1 VRRRCYTVAV
11 LRFEGTGGGCPCC
24 LRSKSTNGRRISF
37 SRSVQPSVLHI
48 PKRGSFDFLCGTTVR
63 NETLTSSSKRRLDQ
77 EGAYVFGVQSVETRH
92 VHCTRGNSFVS
103 YTLSRNSSRVN
114 VILPC
119 AGGGLLHNGSTRR
132 MSCPG
137 PPLRIDYVQVER
149 YVIA

>member
-1 VRRRCYTVAV
+1 VRRRCYNVAV
-11 LRFEGTGGGCPCC
+11 FRFEGTGSGCLCC

-37 SRSVQPSVLHI
+37 FGSVQPSVLHI
-48 PKRGSFDFLCGTTVR
+48 TKGGSFDFLCGTTVR
-63 NETLTSSSKRRLDQ
+63 NETLTSSSKRRLGQ

-137 PPLRIDYVQVER
+137 PPLRIDYVQVDDT
-149 YVIA
+149 

>member
-1 VRRRCYTVAV
+1 
-11 LRFEGTGGGCPCC
+11 
-24 LRSKSTNGRRISF
+24 
-37 SRSVQPSVLHI
+37 
-48 PKRGSFDFLCGTTVR
+48 
-63 NETLTSSSKRRLDQ
+63 
-77 EGAYVFGVQSVETRH
+77 VFGVQSVETPH
-92 VHCTRGNSFVS
+92 VHCTRGNLFVS
-103 YTLSRNSSRVN
+103 YTLSRNSSRVK

>member
-37 SRSVQPSVLHI
+37 FGSVQPSVLHT
-48 PKRGSFDFLCGTTVR
+48 PEGGSFDFPRGTTAR
-63 NETLTSSSKRRLDQ
+63 NETLKSSSKRRLGQ

-92 VHCTRGNSFVS
+92 VHYTRGNLFVS

-119 AGGGLLHNGSTRR
+119 AGRGLLHNGSTRR

>member
-1 VRRRCYTVAV
+1 M
-11 LRFEGTGGGCPCC
+11 
-24 LRSKSTNGRRISF
+24 
-37 SRSVQPSVLHI
+37 
-48 PKRGSFDFLCGTTVR
+48 
-63 NETLTSSSKRRLDQ
+63 
-77 EGAYVFGVQSVETRH
+77 FGVQSVETRH
-92 VHCTRGNSFVS
+92 VHCTRGNLFVS